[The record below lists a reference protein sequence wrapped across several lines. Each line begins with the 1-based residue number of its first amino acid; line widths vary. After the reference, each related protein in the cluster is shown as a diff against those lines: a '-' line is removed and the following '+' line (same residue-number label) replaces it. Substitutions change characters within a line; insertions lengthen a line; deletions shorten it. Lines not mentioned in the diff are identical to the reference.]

1 MLVLAPGDTRAR
13 LAAECRAEGKG
24 PDLERALRDT
34 VALSG
39 SLSLVPQ
46 EEKDKWTQFP
56 ITPPA
61 PSLDVVHS
69 SPDAAQF
76 QEMMLA
82 FAERRKA
89 AEAVKAERTQD
100 LTAAQAVNQA
110 ALTALQEASQELREA
125 EQQLRKPS
133 LAATL
138 GKKREGGR
146 KAAAEREARLRAQ
159 LQHRDELKVAVK
171 QAMGAV
177 MQSMQVLQRV
187 KASHQEACMALIE
200 IRSKMTQTRQRG
212 IRPSQ
217 TTAAR

>member
-1 MLVLAPGDTRAR
+1 MSEV
-13 LAAECRAEGKG
+13 CC
-24 PDLERALRDT
+24 
-34 VALSG
+34 
-39 SLSLVPQ
+39 
-46 EEKDKWTQFP
+46 
-56 ITPPA
+56 PPK
-61 PSLDVVHS
+61 
-69 SPDAAQF
+69 
-76 QEMMLA
+76 
-82 FAERRKA
+82 RKA
-89 AEAVKAERTQD
+89 FVV
-100 LTAAQAVNQA
+100 AAP
-110 ALTALQEASQELREA
+110 
-125 EQQLRKPS
+125 QQ
-133 LAATL
+133 ATL